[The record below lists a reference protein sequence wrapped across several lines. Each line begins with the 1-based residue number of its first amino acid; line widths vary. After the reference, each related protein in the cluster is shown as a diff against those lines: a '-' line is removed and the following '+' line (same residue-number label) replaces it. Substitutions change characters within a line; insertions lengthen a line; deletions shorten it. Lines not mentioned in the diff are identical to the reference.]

1 MSDDEKN
8 LKRLLE
14 AVRWVL
20 DDATEYR
27 GHPEMLVG
35 RVPYNAMLAAYARY
49 LPDDEPVKEPA
60 A

>member
-27 GHPEMLVG
+27 GRREMLVD
-35 RVPYNAMLAAYARY
+35 RVPYQALMAAYARY
-49 LPDDEPVKEPA
+49 LPDDPR
-60 A
+60 